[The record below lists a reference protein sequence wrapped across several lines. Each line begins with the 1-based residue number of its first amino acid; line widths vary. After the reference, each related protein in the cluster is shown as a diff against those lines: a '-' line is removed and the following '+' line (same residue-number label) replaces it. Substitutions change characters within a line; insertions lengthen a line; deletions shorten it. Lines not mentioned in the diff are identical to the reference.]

1 MVRWFIICFQTAKL
15 VQIVFWSFDKM
26 HKQSVLNVIR
36 INVISLCLPIVYL
49 IWQLESTKYN
59 LYRYN
64 KAVNNE
70 VDSTHSLA
78 VINLLA

>member
-1 MVRWFIICFQTAKL
+1 MVRWFLICFQTAKL
-15 VQIVFWSFDKM
+15 VQIVIWSFDKM
-26 HKQSVLNVIR
+26 NKQSVLNVIR

>member
-1 MVRWFIICFQTAKL
+1 MN
-15 VQIVFWSFDKM
+15 
-26 HKQSVLNVIR
+26 KQSVLNVIR